1 MPFMQND
8 GSSVVEFA
16 IVLPLVL
23 LVLVASLELVAVTRV
38 QLQATHAARE
48 GARQAAT
55 SPDPADAVTAVRS
68 ALPSNLADRA
78 RVSVARPHVVGEQ
91 ARVEVRISY
100 RFAAFA
106 FGGLELDIGAHSVM
120 RVER

>member
-1 MPFMQND
+1 MREA

-38 QLQATHAARE
+38 QLQVTHAARE

-55 SPDPADAVTAVRS
+55 SPEPADAVQAVRS
-68 ALPSNLADRA
+68 ALPSNLATEA
-78 RVSVARPHVVGEQ
+78 RVTVERPHVVGEQ
-91 ARVEVRISY
+91 AKVGVRIAY

-106 FGGLELDIGAHSVM
+106 FGGLMLTVGAEAVM

>member
-1 MPFMQND
+1 MRQE

-38 QLQATHAARE
+38 QLQVTHAARE

-55 SPDPADAVTAVRS
+55 SPDTADSVQAVRN
-68 ALPSNLADRA
+68 ALPPSLADLA
-78 RVSVARPHVVGEQ
+78 RVTVERSHVVGEQ
-91 ARVEVRISY
+91 
-100 RFAAFA
+100 
-106 FGGLELDIGAHSVM
+106 LDAIVGNQ
-120 RVER
+120 

>member
-1 MPFMQND
+1 MPIIREN

-16 IVLPLVL
+16 IVLPLVF

-38 QLQATHAARE
+38 QLQVTHAARE

-55 SPDPADAVTAVRS
+55 SPDPADSVQAVRS
-68 ALPSNLADRA
+68 ALPPHLADQA
-78 RVSVARPHVVGEQ
+78 RVTVERPHVVGQQ
-91 ARVEVRISY
+91 AKVRVRISY

-106 FGGLELDIGAHSVM
+106 FGGLELDVSAQSVM